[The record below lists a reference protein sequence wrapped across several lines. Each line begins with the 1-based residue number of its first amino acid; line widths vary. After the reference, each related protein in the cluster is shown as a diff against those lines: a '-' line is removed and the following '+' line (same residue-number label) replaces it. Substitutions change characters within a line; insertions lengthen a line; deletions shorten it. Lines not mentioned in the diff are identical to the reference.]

1 MPLTGNSPQE
11 IIPAL
16 LIIGICGCL
25 IKYVCD
31 YFDNKKH
38 GS

>member
-16 LIIGICGCL
+16 LITGICSCL
-25 IKYVCD
+25 IYICE